1 MNIQQRGNLLVQ
13 QIMLKLL
20 TERNT
25 NSKTSQRFRTDSFFI
40 NLYNQKFQTLDELVL
55 YFENELFGKFES
67 FKSRNLHPNNSTHDE
82 IIYREIKQIFLLER
96 LHHKFWNKIVD
107 NIIKLYEDYYL
118 SSLFIQ

>member
-13 QIMLKLL
+13 KIMLKLL

-67 FKSRNLHPNNSTHDE
+67 FKSRNLHPNNPTHDE